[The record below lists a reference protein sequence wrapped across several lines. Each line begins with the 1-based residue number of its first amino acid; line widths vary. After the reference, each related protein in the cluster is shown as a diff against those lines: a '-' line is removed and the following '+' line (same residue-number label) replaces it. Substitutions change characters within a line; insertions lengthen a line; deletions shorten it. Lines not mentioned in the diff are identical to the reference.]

1 MVSRT
6 FPATDEAF
14 IEANAW
20 VEEELEKAGASLKS
34 VMQVTVC
41 FEEIFVNV
49 AHYAYGEETGEVEIV
64 LDNEN
69 GIFSI
74 AFIDSGQFF
83 DPLAKED
90 PDITASAEERRIG
103 GLGILM
109 VKKSMDDVSYEYK
122 DNKNIFT
129 MKKNIL

>member
-1 MVSRT
+1 MVKKT

-14 IEANAW
+14 VEANAW
-20 VEEELEKAGASLKS
+20 VEEELEKAGASMKAT
-34 VMQVTVC
+34 MQVTVC

-49 AHYAYGEETGEVEIV
+49 AHYAYGEDVGEVEIV

-69 GIFSI
+69 GTFSI

-83 DPLAKED
+83 DPLAAEE
-90 PDITASAEERRIG
+90 PDITAPAEERRIG